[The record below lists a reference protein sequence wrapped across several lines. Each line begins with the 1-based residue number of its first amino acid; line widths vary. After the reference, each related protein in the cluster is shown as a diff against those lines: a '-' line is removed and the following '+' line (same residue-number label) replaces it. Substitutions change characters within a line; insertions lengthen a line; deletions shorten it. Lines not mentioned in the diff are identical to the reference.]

1 MSKTPATSRAPY
13 LLRAMHEWITDNDQT
28 PHIVVDVSV
37 AGVDV
42 PRRYIQDGRIV
53 LNISHSATSA
63 LALGNDWVRF
73 RARFGGATHDVQVPI
88 AAILGIYPRETGQM
102 MVLTEVDRT
111 PPEPPEP
118 PGSQPAPPSGPVV
131 KDKGHKRPALKVV
144 K

>member
-1 MSKTPATSRAPY
+1 MSKTPVTSRAPY
-13 LLRAMHEWITDNDQT
+13 LLRAMHEWITDNNQT

-42 PRRYIQDGRIV
+42 PRQYIQDGRIV

-63 LALGNDWVRF
+63 LVLGNDWVRF

-102 MVLTEVDRT
+102 MVLAEVDRS
-111 PPEPPEP
+111 PPEP
-118 PGSQPAPPSGPVV
+118 PGPQPVPPSGPTG
-131 KDKGHKRPALKVV
+131 KDKEHKRPMLKVV